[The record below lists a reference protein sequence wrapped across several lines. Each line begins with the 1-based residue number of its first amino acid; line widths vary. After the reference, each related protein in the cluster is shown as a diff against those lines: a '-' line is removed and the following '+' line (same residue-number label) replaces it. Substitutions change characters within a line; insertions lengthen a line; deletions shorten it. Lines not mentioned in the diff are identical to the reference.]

1 MKKFIRIILKII
13 AIFFIIFTACCLLVL
28 GGIWGYQKYKHHQE
42 SKFLQQLPHDDL
54 LAKDLILEDHGDVK
68 IGDNKM
74 TVKEKLDADLNPY
87 VEDTSGNGI
96 SDWDAIHTYD
106 LDPTKFTTADDGIS
120 DLAKIEED
128 LDPTKPIDP
137 KEIDDFVI
145 DDEKLDISLHTNDLN
160 AKYHSTMEAYEQDE
174 LDTLFE
180 PVREPVRINNY
191 EGEVQLDL
199 PKKLENLKD
208 LEAYYFNL
216 ETEELEKIKKQRLED
231 DSMYVT
237 INQSFPIYIID
248 PDILETINEYY
259 YFRISLFE
267 LGRSIAGYD
276 HNIILYKRGL
286 FTDKEFV
293 DETVE
298 DVDYG
303 LIQFS
308 HATISKVHAFLLDR
322 LFQLLDLIFTP
333 FDEHDINIMAKAF
346 FDYGK
351 FEGTPELA
359 KRYTMP
365 WLYEHEEIET
375 ENEWSSKVVDSGFRT
390 KVNAFAFGNFK
401 TETATG
407 GVCAGIARATEII
420 YNDGTLEVEMDFE
433 PTHWSYKLNKDEHS
447 DLEYDLTDSMDAYSF
462 IEDGVLYDYLLTDP
476 TISHIATGDKLDGDL
491 YVQPNALDDPDQSLM
506 KMLETQWI
514 YSNDV
519 FRSNK
524 PVHNTNVNIIDQ
536 IETLLADQQVVY
548 ATMQGSGS
556 GHGLIVYK
564 MEYDRYDEDHIRLY
578 VYDSNLPHTQLKKR
592 GIKEAY
598 IDIYLHEK
606 EMRYRQGIT
615 KTKSYFEF
623 DYAPLKGHRED
634 YSYSNVE
641 GKDVINFYHSDEP
654 ISGY

>member
-1 MKKFIRIILKII
+1 MKLLIVLL
-13 AIFFIIFTACCLLVL
+13 IIFTACCLLAI

-54 LAKDLILEDHGDVK
+54 LAKNLILEEHGDVK

-74 TVKEKLDADLNPY
+74 TVKEKLDANLNPY

-106 LDPTKFTTADDGIS
+106 LDPTKFSTADDGIS
-120 DLAKIEED
+120 DFAKIEED

-145 DDEKLDISLHTNDLN
+145 DDEKLKLSLHTNDLN

-174 LDTLFE
+174 LETLFE
-180 PVREPVRINNY
+180 PAREPVRIKNY

-199 PKKLENLKD
+199 PKKSENPKD
-208 LEAYYFNL
+208 LKAYYFNL
-216 ETEELEKIKKQRLED
+216 ETEELEKIKKQRIED
-231 DSMYVT
+231 DLIYVT
-237 INQSFPIYIID
+237 IDQSFPIYIID
-248 PDILETINEYY
+248 PDVLETMNEYY
-259 YFRISLFE
+259 YFRISLFD
-267 LGRSIAGYD
+267 LGRSILGYD

-293 DETVE
+293 DETME

-303 LIQFS
+303 IIQFS

-375 ENEWSSKVVDSGFRT
+375 ENDWSSKVVDSGFRT

-401 TETATG
+401 TEIASG
-407 GVCAGIARATEII
+407 GVCAGIVRVTEMI
-420 YNDGTLEVEMDFE
+420 YNGEGLEEQMIFE
-433 PTHWSYKLNKDEHS
+433 PNHWTNKVIGES
-447 DLEYDLTDSMDAYSF
+447 KGYTDLEYDLTDTIDAYPF
-462 IEDGVLYDYLLTDP
+462 LDDGVLYDYELTDP
-476 TISHIATGDKLDGDL
+476 TVSHIAKGDKKDADL
-491 YVQPNALDDPDQSLM
+491 YVKPNDLNEPDRSLM

-514 YSNDV
+514 YSNDII
-519 FRSNK
+519 STET
-524 PVHNTNVNIIDQ
+524 PLNIDHPQKLDQ
-536 IETLLADQQVVY
+536 IEDLLANQQVIYV
-548 ATMQGSGS
+548 TLHGSDS
-556 GHGLIVYK
+556 GHAVTVYK

-578 VYDSNLPHTQLKKR
+578 VYDPNLPQALLKKY

-598 IDIYLHEK
+598 IDIYLKEK
-606 EMRYRQGIT
+606 DIMYQGGIVENR
-615 KTKSYFEF
+615 SYFEF
-623 DYAPLKGHRED
+623 DYAPLKAHRED
-634 YSYSNVE
+634 YSYSNMQ
-641 GKDVINFYHSDEP
+641 GNDSINFYHSDKA
-654 ISGY
+654 IK